1 MKKSLKCAYLCVET
15 LLLAAFTWADAVN
28 RIALSNKLKFLG
40 IAVNTLVLLQMLAG
54 KKRIGRCRRIVFALL
69 LTLAA
74 DVFLILLDTHYLL
87 GVLLFCAVEC
97 CYAAFLTDEKHRVGD
112 ICLRLGLYAAVCA
125 VLWAMGALDAL
136 TLASA
141 FSMVQL
147 SLNVLFAWA
156 RRSNT
161 QGRTLLALGLSL
173 FWCCDA
179 CVGLRNVG
187 DYIASVPSRIP
198 MLAGAAIW
206 WFYLPS
212 QVLILLSLEKLLRN
226 DTDKGNEHV

>member
-1 MKKSLKCAYLCVET
+1 M
-15 LLLAAFTWADAVN
+15 
-28 RIALSNKLKFLG
+28 
-40 IAVNTLVLLQMLAG
+40 
-54 KKRIGRCRRIVFALL
+54 
-69 LTLAA
+69 
-74 DVFLILLDTHYLL
+74 
-87 GVLLFCAVEC
+87 
-97 CYAAFLTDEKHRVGD
+97 
-112 ICLRLGLYAAVCA
+112 
-125 VLWAMGALDAL
+125 
-136 TLASA
+136 
-141 FSMVQL
+141 QL

-156 RRSNT
+156 RRGNT